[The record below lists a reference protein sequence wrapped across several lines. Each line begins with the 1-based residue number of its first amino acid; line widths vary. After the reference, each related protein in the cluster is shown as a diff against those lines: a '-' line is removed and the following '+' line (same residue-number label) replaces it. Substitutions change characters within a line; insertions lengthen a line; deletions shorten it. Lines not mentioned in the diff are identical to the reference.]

1 MSLTLYKTTRTAN
14 LVGPDIRTVTASQQH
29 GQGRAYACSTHGSK
43 PPPVATKP
51 APPTSWIMYK
61 TASAYRL
68 AGIRDVQKRT
78 ASPKQRKR
86 PDFVFG
92 TRVRPEATGETAF
105 GAIVCEEESA
115 GPDTR
120 LRPDEH
126 DISGHGGSVNGI
138 ESQPDADNHESLPSG
153 DDRNGHAD
161 TDDDEE
167 GVLNKYSKEE
177 YDL

>member
-1 MSLTLYKTTRTAN
+1 
-14 LVGPDIRTVTASQQH
+14 
-29 GQGRAYACSTHGSK
+29 
-43 PPPVATKP
+43 
-51 APPTSWIMYK
+51 MYK

-78 ASPKQRKR
+78 ASPKQTKR

-126 DISGHGGSVNGI
+126 DISGHGGKLERLLASDGIGLQPTGSVNGI

-153 DDRNGHAD
+153 DDRNGHAGKSKRLLA
-161 TDDDEE
+161 
-167 GVLNKYSKEE
+167 GVALAHNKHRHR
-177 YDL
+177 